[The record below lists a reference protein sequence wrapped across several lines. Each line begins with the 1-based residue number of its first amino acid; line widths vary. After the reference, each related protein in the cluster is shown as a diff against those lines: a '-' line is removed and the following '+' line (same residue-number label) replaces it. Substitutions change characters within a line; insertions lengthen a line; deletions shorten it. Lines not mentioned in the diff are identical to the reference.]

1 MKFNELPTAAKIP
14 LEPGTDSLEVHAPLN
29 VVVLEPTGAD
39 SVDPQDE
46 TATVLAAAAESLQAV
61 RSGQSRVEATSSPLR
76 IHHRSQLVN
85 EYEGFKHL
93 MEGMFPTPFL
103 FGCPYEKI
111 PTKQQMASLI
121 NQADGRTGNN
131 IELVLYL
138 FNLRARVEASR
149 SVAAKWRS
157 NPHSI
162 DAFHRLVQDPD
173 FPSRLEELHENH
185 RPIRHKCFV
194 WCYLSSPRQAN
205 ECSLVALVSIRVP
218 MLRFATFTHFLD
230 LVVRL

>member
-111 PTKQQMASLI
+111 PRNSRWHPLSIRQMV
-121 NQADGRTGNN
+121 
-131 IELVLYL
+131 ELATTL
-138 FNLRARVEASR
+138 N
-149 SVAAKWRS
+149 
-157 NPHSI
+157 
-162 DAFHRLVQDPD
+162 
-173 FPSRLEELHENH
+173 
-185 RPIRHKCFV
+185 
-194 WCYLSSPRQAN
+194 LSSTYSTCVLEWRPHVLCGCQ
-205 ECSLVALVSIRVP
+205 VALQS
-218 MLRFATFTHFLD
+218 ALD
-230 LVVRL
+230 